1 MFKLFF
7 SHFCIFL
14 FLFIFFNSVH
24 FLLVFQL
31 ELVVYTHRRILRP
44 ISSPTFPLWLY
55 PVGGFD
61 LLLLTY
67 LLANMVGL
75 SLLLVWCAV
84 VSSVLYIRHLGGTMN
99 RYLVGIIRKAIFA
112 YRVDSIV
119 SRRLWFI
126 LVEHTGIT
134 IKLLTLNRE
143 LWSSVVYLTVL
154 VHVPC
159 NAYLQFRLWAH
170 SVVFSGRQQIVT
182 LIILANQL
190 FFILSAFLL
199 LSKSSA
205 AFHRCA
211 RHLPALQCSVIS
223 KTEVLLKL
231 KYMQLYERV
240 NSDQKYGI
248 TMGPTSTITY
258 LSTCQVKSFS
268 VELVL

>member
-1 MFKLFF
+1 M
-7 SHFCIFL
+7 
-14 FLFIFFNSVH
+14 
-24 FLLVFQL
+24 
-31 ELVVYTHRRILRP
+31 
-44 ISSPTFPLWLY
+44 
-55 PVGGFD
+55 GGFD

-134 IKLLTLNRE
+134 VKLLTVNRE

-190 FFILSAFLL
+190 LFILSAFLL
-199 LSKSSA
+199 L
-205 AFHRCA
+205 
-211 RHLPALQCSVIS
+211 
-223 KTEVLLKL
+223 
-231 KYMQLYERV
+231 
-240 NSDQKYGI
+240 
-248 TMGPTSTITY
+248 
-258 LSTCQVKSFS
+258 
-268 VELVL
+268 